1 MMPKFGCPTKP
12 SEDVVGEIEKIGKL
26 GFDFVEISIEG
37 PKAFPEDLR
46 KRKAGILR
54 MLKKYK
60 MFALGHTM
68 WWCDLGSP
76 YENVRKAW
84 VQEGK
89 NAIDIAHELGIKLV
103 NFHFDVGPMLLIFK
117 DRKIRNKILDN
128 HVKSLRELVEYGKR
142 HEMKVVLENGLL
154 TGLLASG
161 HPDIESYKYIVDRVE
176 DLDVNLDIGHAF
188 IHGGMKNVL
197 NFISTFRK
205 RIEHIHLHD
214 NRGKTDDH
222 FPLGLGDIDYEKI
235 IKALKKIGYD
245 KTITFEVFSR
255 NRDMAA
261 GSVKKFKDA
270 WNSKK

>member
-1 MMPKFGCPTKP
+1 MMPKFGNPTRP
-12 SEDVVGEIEKIGKL
+12 SEDVVREIEKIGRL

-37 PKAFPEDLR
+37 PKAFPEDVR
-46 KRKAGILR
+46 KRKDGILR

-103 NFHFDVGPMLLIFK
+103 NFHFDSVPMFFK
-117 DRKIRNKILDN
+117 DRKIRKKILDN
-128 HVKSLRELVEYGKR
+128 HVKSLGELVEYGRR
-142 HEMKVVLENGLL
+142 HGMKVVLENGLL
-154 TGLLASG
+154 ADLMAAGRS
-161 HPDIESYKYIVDRVE
+161 DMESYKYIVDRVE

-197 NFISTFRK
+197 RFINTFRK

-235 IKALKKIGYD
+235 IKALRKIGYD

-255 NRDMAA
+255 DRDLVTFSMN
-261 GSVKKFKDA
+261 KFRDA
-270 WNSKK
+270 WKGK